1 MPHLET
7 NDRKVM
13 FEQNIVKLINHNSKA
28 VILEFSENDKE
39 KAWLQVKHP
48 EKYSNHASHWNAFL
62 NLLSQNILSEW
73 LKEELDLSQPI
84 TLSSPDI
91 WELVNGTS
99 FSIGD
104 KRIMII
110 PSEAIDNQEFCVP
123 QEWVDIPKFVADYYL
138 AVQIIPDEL
147 SLCIWG
153 FTTHLDLKNQGQYD
167 AFEHT
172 YTLLRDDLVQ
182 EINAFLVS
190 LKVCPQQ
197 REAIPT
203 LPKISANEAEN
214 LIKQLS
220 QASAYSP
227 RLDIDF
233 LKWAA
238 LLENDE
244 WRQKLYEHRNSGLVS
259 AITPSVVTP
268 TKAAINLSSW
278 LENIF
283 DTNWQT
289 LEELFATSQVNWA
302 FRNERLSK
310 KPDAKTLKQIRNLIE
325 QIKNTSDEGQ
335 RQIAAERLGEI
346 GYQDKETIDS
356 LIHLIRTTQNE
367 ETRWIAA
374 ASLWM
379 IDPDNS
385 TVGVKRGSNLGMQLA
400 GNALA
405 LIVGF
410 LEKSDGKVAVLVQVH
425 AMEGQRYLPRGCR
438 MTVLDETGNIF
449 SEIVARESDRAIQ
462 KKFSAK
468 RGERFSVKIS
478 LGDSCIAK
486 DFSL

>member
-28 VILEFSENDKE
+28 VILEFSENNKE
-39 KAWLQVKHP
+39 KAWLQVKHQ

-73 LKEELDLSQPI
+73 LKEEFDLSQP
-84 TLSSPDI
+84 LAWSSPDI
-91 WELVNGTS
+91 WEFVNGTS
-99 FSIGD
+99 FSLGD
-104 KRIMII
+104 KRIVII
-110 PSEAIDNQEFCVP
+110 KSEAIDNQEFCVP

-153 FTTHLDLKNQGQYD
+153 FTTHLDLKNQGEYD

-182 EINAFLVS
+182 DINAFLVS
-190 LKVCPQQ
+190 LEVCPQQ

-203 LPKISANEAEN
+203 LPKTSANEAEN

-244 WRQKLYEHRNSGLVS
+244 WRQKLYEHRL
-259 AITPSVVTP
+259 IP

-283 DTNWQT
+283 DTGWQT
-289 LEELFATSQVNWA
+289 LEELFANSQVNWA

-310 KPDAKTLKQIRNLIE
+310 KPDPNTLKQIKNLIE
-325 QIKNTSDEGQ
+325 QIKNTLDEGQ

-346 GYQDKETIDS
+346 GYQDKQIIDALIYLIQETK
-356 LIHLIRTTQNE
+356 NE
-367 ETRWIAA
+367 ETRWTAA
-374 ASLWM
+374 ESLWM
-379 IDPDNS
+379 IDPGNS
-385 TVGVKRGSNLGMQLA
+385 TVGVKLGSNLGMQLA
-400 GNALA
+400 GNPLA

-425 AMEGQRYLPRGCR
+425 VMEGQKYLPPGCR

-462 KKFSAK
+462 NKFSAK